1 MTFSSSN
8 NLRGG
13 RTRKFKSEINVV
25 PYIDVMLVLLVI
37 FMVVA
42 PMTNPSVI
50 DLPTAGKST
59 QPPNEYIEITLKPN
73 AQSTIKVQQPQ
84 QRSDNSDNVGNS
96 TSIDT
101 ANDRQ
106 DLLAKLRTLHQD
118 HPDYPMVIAA
128 DKENKYDD
136 VVQLIS
142 EAKKMGIQRVALA
155 TK

>member
-1 MTFSSSN
+1 MASSFSS

-13 RTRKFKSEINVV
+13 RTRKLKSEINVV

-59 QPPNEYIEITLKPN
+59 QPPNEYIEISLKLN
-73 AQSTIKVQQPQ
+73 AQSTIKVQQTQ
-84 QRSDNSDNVGNS
+84 QQQQQQQQTQNS
-96 TSIDT
+96 IET
-101 ANDRQ
+101 ANDKQ
-106 DLLAKLRTLHQD
+106 DLLAKLRAIHQD

-136 VVQLIS
+136 VIQLIS